1 MDNMTGAIK
10 MAGGILIAILLAS
23 LVMWMYDRMKV
34 YPELQAQQKKEEEI
48 TEFNNQF
55 KAYEKS
61 QMYGTDVISCLN
73 LAFEFNATNRNY
85 YSINSFLSR
94 NSEGINENSIE
105 VEVKL
110 KKPLKGE
117 VALYKYYEDKGKED
131 IVGGADKELN
141 SNQRLNEVFANNNL
155 DKKLLNN
162 IVSVFKTTIRDD
174 DNIKELKG
182 KEVET
187 TLNEVKISND
197 ETRSKDTYNK
207 IRELLAKTEIVA
219 YNKNYSNINNNWSK
233 LVIKT
238 PGNDLKRRA
247 FKWVNTEYDK
257 DGRVKKIIFE
267 DLSKN

>member
-85 YSINSFLSR
+85 YSRATSFISR

-105 VEVKL
+105 VEVRL
-110 KKPLKGE
+110 KKALNAE
-117 VALYKYYEDKGKED
+117 VVLYKFYENLGREE
-131 IVGGADKELN
+131 IVGSADNTLK
-141 SNQRLNEVFANNNL
+141 SNQTLKEVFDENKLDKNLLKNIISTFDSIRESDEIDKLSRTGITKLDNIIINNN
-155 DKKLLNN
+155 
-162 IVSVFKTTIRDD
+162 
-174 DNIKELKG
+174 
-182 KEVET
+182 ET
-187 TLNEVKISND
+187 TSQKNYNNV
-197 ETRSKDTYNK
+197 RSL
-207 IRELLAKTEIVA
+207 IEKTEVVA
-219 YNKNYSNINNNWSK
+219 TNKKYNYNDNNWSK
-233 LVIKT
+233 LVIRT
-238 PGNDLKRRA
+238 PGNDLKKRA

-257 DGRVKKIIFE
+257 DGRIKKIIFE